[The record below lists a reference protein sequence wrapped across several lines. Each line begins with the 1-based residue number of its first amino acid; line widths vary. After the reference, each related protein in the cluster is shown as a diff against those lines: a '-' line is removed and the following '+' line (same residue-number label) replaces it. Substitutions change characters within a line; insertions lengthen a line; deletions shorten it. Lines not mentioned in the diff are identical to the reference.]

1 MPSRFSDVQG
11 QRMFRRSGYRFAD
24 KNMRYSMTECRD
36 LLSLRFVLRGLQ
48 RFETN
53 VEGGKSMSLRMWA
66 PAGAL
71 FVALTSAAVAQ
82 APQPWPDRTIQA
94 VVPFAAGAANDI
106 VGRIVLEQVAKQ
118 VNQPIVVENRPG
130 AGGTIGVAA
139 VAKAPPNGYTVLVHS
154 SSFSSAYSLYK
165 NLPYDTLN
173 DFAAVVALGK
183 TPTVLVTAPSKGFK
197 TVADLIAAAKAK
209 PGAMNFASAGIG
221 SVSHLAAERF
231 RLSAGIDA
239 QHIPFRGPN
248 EAFTELMAG
257 RIDFYFLPL
266 APALPLVKDG
276 QLVALAVSTD
286 TRATA
291 LPEVPTT
298 SELGL
303 KDSAYLFW
311 TGIFVPAQTPR
322 EIIDRLHA
330 EAVKAMQV
338 TAVQERLAKV
348 GTEPMPMSPDQF
360 GKYFRDDVLA
370 TAKLMQQVGIKP
382 AD

>member
-71 FVALTSAAVAQ
+71 FVALASAAVAQ

-139 VAKAPPNGYTVLVHS
+139 VAKAPPNGYTILVHS